1 MSAAAAPEL
10 RAALGGVE
18 ARVAAE
24 RIDAIWLFDPQRNGE
39 RESGLAVL
47 SLFTAGKAD
56 RRRVCVLRYQL
67 EAAGDVRSEEWVEE
81 GTVPSGRVERIIA
94 GVVRR
99 LHDALPPARV
109 DIAGDP
115 QRWHQLLTA
124 SG

>member
-24 RIDAIWLFDPQRNGE
+24 RIDAIWLFDPQRNGG

-99 LHDALPPARV
+99 LDDALPPTRV
-109 DIAGDP
+109 DVAGDP
-115 QRWHQLLTA
+115 ERWHELLTA